1 MLMINFLILWAK
13 LGFNG
18 NFPAS
23 RNAELEQNLMK
34 SLVSNRLNWQRGS
47 FMLRVMKNFLAP
59 KWKEVTSA
67 AAGIVR
73 RNKRLCAEC
82 S

>member
-1 MLMINFLILWAK
+1 MLIIDFLILWAK

-18 NFPAS
+18 NFLAS
-23 RNAELEQNLMK
+23 SNAELEQNLMK
-34 SLVSNRLNWQRGS
+34 SLVSNRLNLQRGS

-59 KWKEVTSA
+59 KWEEVTSA
-67 AAGIVR
+67 AEGIVR
-73 RNKRLCAEC
+73 RNKLLSAEY

>member
-1 MLMINFLILWAK
+1 MLIIDFLILWAK

-18 NFPAS
+18 NFLAS

-34 SLVSNRLNWQRGS
+34 SLVSNRLNLQRGS

-67 AAGIVR
+67 AEGIVR
-73 RNKRLCAEC
+73 RTKLLSAEY